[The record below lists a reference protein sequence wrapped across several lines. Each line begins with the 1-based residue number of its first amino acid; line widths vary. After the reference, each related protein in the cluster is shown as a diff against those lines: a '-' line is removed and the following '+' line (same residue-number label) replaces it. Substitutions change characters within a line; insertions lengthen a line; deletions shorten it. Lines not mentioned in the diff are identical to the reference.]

1 MKMTRLNKPT
11 LTLLVTNTQQ
21 LEAGKSAQFSWSNHG
36 GTIGSSTS
44 DTWYLQD
51 GDGQVFEQHCEV
63 LFVDNDFCIKDL
75 SGETYI
81 NGSLMPVGRGKL
93 VRLKQKDE
101 IQLGNLCLRTLVE
114 KSKNDDESDLRLET
128 LLLLDKERLVS
139 TETPVWGR
147 EEQQTVNILDP
158 IIILEE
164 QAANLV
170 SQDITD
176 HGVSNIQKSSS
187 VECLIPKTNHLNHK
201 KTYSFQA
208 NNEFEITSS
217 IILKKNSQIDFKNA
231 WYADFEA
238 ENHTT
243 HAIRETEDHLSKG
256 ITMDEKELDLLEEE
270 VAKSVSPT
278 PSNRYDDDLSVSHL
292 VAGPVLLGLGVNVS
306 QSTDMHSMQLL
317 SKEFGESI
325 QACIHGLIELH
336 QQMKVGRYGSMN
348 RRLQPIEDNPLRLGL
363 GYEET
368 IQTLYDADRSMV
380 HLSAPAAIAESLKNI
395 GDHNAVVQSA
405 TSEAL
410 HQLLEAFSPQ
420 VLLRR
425 FQQYRRNTEQSSAS
439 HDTWAWDMYC
449 SYHQELTSQRQNG
462 FENLFWEI
470 FEQSY
475 DRKIR
480 EKQREL

>member
-1 MKMTRLNKPT
+1 MTYLNKPL

-21 LEAGKSAQFSWSNHG
+21 LEAGRTAQFSWSQDG

-51 GDGQVFEQHCEV
+51 GEGSVFEQHCEV
-63 LFVDNDFCIKDL
+63 LFVDHDFCIKDL
-75 SGETYI
+75 SGETYV

-93 VRLKQKDE
+93 VRLKHKDE
-101 IQLGNLCLRTLVE
+101 VQLGNLCLRALAD
-114 KSKNDDESDLRLET
+114 KSKSDDENDLGLEA
-128 LLLLDKERLVS
+128 LLLLSKEQLVS
-139 TETPVWGR
+139 AEMPAWER
-147 EEQQTVNILDP
+147 EEQQAINVLDP
-158 IIILEE
+158 ILILED
-164 QAANLV
+164 QASNLFN
-170 SQDITD
+170 QDITD
-176 HGVSNIQKSSS
+176 HRISNNHQSSS
-187 VECLIPKTNHLNHK
+187 EESLIPKTNHLNPK
-201 KTYSFQA
+201 KVYSFQA
-208 NNEFEITSS
+208 NNDFEMTSS
-217 IILKKNSQIDFKNA
+217 ISLKQSSEIELKNA
-231 WYADFEA
+231 WNADFA
-238 ENHTT
+238 DQKHVIC
-243 HAIRETEDHLSKG
+243 AIRSTEEHLSKELK
-256 ITMDEKELDLLEEE
+256 MDEKELGLLEDE
-270 VAKSVSPT
+270 VAKSISPA
-278 PSNRYDDDLSVSHL
+278 SKNRQGDDVNVSHL

-306 QSTDMHSMQLL
+306 QSTDMQSMQVL

-368 IQTLYDADRSMV
+368 IHTLYDANRSLV

-405 TSEAL
+405 TSDAL
-410 HQLLEAFSPQ
+410 HQVLEAFSPQ

-425 FQQYRRNTEQSSAS
+425 FQQYKRNTEQGSVSQE
-439 HDTWAWDMYC
+439 TWAWDMYC
-449 SYHQELTSQRQNG
+449 SYYQELTSHRQNG

-475 DRKIR
+475 DRQIR